1 MIPTAYA
8 ADIGDSIYSNDLA
21 VDDSSDL
28 MVDDGACIQDD
39 SSSNNLKS
47 ASPKSVINQ
56 DENSIAQDELLED
69 SEDDP
74 EDDPDENEE
83 DDSEGEDDDL
93 DEDDSEGEEDESDD
107 DSEEDEDES
116 DEESEDDEDEED
128 DSEDDEDKS
137 DEESDDDE
145 DDSGDDED
153 DNEFLDYEFD
163 DGEYGKYLSG
173 ASSSY
178 SFTKDPYVYY
188 SYLPEIYS
196 DLNLAISRS
205 PKTILDPNVEQSFAV
220 FISARFLDNDGNPLK
235 DTEVILL
242 VDYEEYR
249 TKTDSDGVAIWAL
262 LLSGDYFFA
271 MINPVTG
278 ECYIFPELMHVSF
291 SSTATTGFR
300 HNGNT
305 HMFTVNSNG
314 IKSTIKNEKGIVSK
328 AITFSKDKVII
339 STKTNDSIDQIVLD
353 RFTRYSIYLLAIL
366 CIVLPIG
373 ILRYRKK

>member
-1 MIPTAYA
+1 MLIIFILIPTAYA
-8 ADIGDSIYSNDLA
+8 ADIDDSIYSSDLA
-21 VDDSSDL
+21 VDDSTDL

-47 ASPKSVINQ
+47 ASQKSVINQ

-69 SEDDP
+69 SDDDP
-74 EDDPDENEE
+74 EDDPEDNPDENE
-83 DDSEGEDDDL
+83 
-93 DEDDSEGEEDESDD
+93 EDDSEGEEDESDD
-107 DSEEDEDES
+107 DPDEDDEDDSDGEEDES
-116 DEESEDDEDEED
+116 DDGPEEDEED
-128 DSEDDEDKS
+128 DSEDDED
-137 DEESDDDE
+137 ESDSE
-145 DDSGDDED
+145 DDED

-163 DGEYGKYLSG
+163 DGEYEKYLSG
-173 ASSSY
+173 ASSGFSY
-178 SFTKDPYVYY
+178 TKDPYLYY
-188 SYLPEIYS
+188 SYLPQIYS

-242 VDYEEYR
+242 VNYEEYR
-249 TKTDSDGVAIWAL
+249 TKTDSDGVAIWDL
-262 LLSGDYFFA
+262 MLSGDYFFA

-291 SSTATTGFR
+291 YSNATTGFR

>member
-1 MIPTAYA
+1 MFIGGVNIIRKSIIFSLLVIFILIPTAYA

-83 DDSEGEDDDL
+83 DDSEGE
-93 DEDDSEGEEDESDD
+93 EDESDD
-107 DSEEDEDES
+107 DPN
-116 DEESEDDEDEED
+116 
-128 DSEDDEDKS
+128 
-137 DEESDDDE
+137 E
-145 DDSGDDED
+145 DDSGDEED

>member
-1 MIPTAYA
+1 MDDSIANDNLA
-8 ADIGDSIYSNDLA
+8 ADDSM
-21 VDDSSDL
+21 DL
-28 MVDDGACIQDD
+28 MIDDGACIQHD

-47 ASPKSVINQ
+47 AGLSDSGINQ
-56 DENSIAQDELLED
+56 DKNSITQDELLED
-69 SEDDP
+69 SSDDP
-74 EDDPDENEE
+74 EDDPE
-83 DDSEGEDDDL
+83 
-93 DEDDSEGEEDESDD
+93 EDDSEGEEDESDD
-107 DSEEDEDES
+107 NPDEDEEDDSEGEDDES
-116 DEESEDDEDEED
+116 DNDPDEDEED
-128 DSEDDEDKS
+128 DSEDNED
-137 DEESDDDE
+137 ESDSEDDE
-145 DDSGDDED
+145 GDD
-153 DNEFLDYEFD
+153 EFLDYEFD

-173 ASSSY
+173 AASSY

-188 SYLPEIYS
+188 SYLPQIYS
-196 DLNLAISRS
+196 DLNLNINRS

-249 TKTDSDGVAIWAL
+249 TKTDSNGVAIWDL
-262 LLSGDYFFA
+262 RLSGDYFFA

-291 SSTATTGFR
+291 YSSATTGFR

-305 HMFTVNSNG
+305 HMFTVNSHG
-314 IKSTIKNEKGIVSK
+314 VKSTIKNEKGIVSK

-366 CIVLPIG
+366 CIAIPIG

>member
-1 MIPTAYA
+1 
-8 ADIGDSIYSNDLA
+8 
-21 VDDSSDL
+21 
-28 MVDDGACIQDD
+28 
-39 SSSNNLKS
+39 
-47 ASPKSVINQ
+47 
-56 DENSIAQDELLED
+56 
-69 SEDDP
+69 
-74 EDDPDENEE
+74 
-83 DDSEGEDDDL
+83 
-93 DEDDSEGEEDESDD
+93 
-107 DSEEDEDES
+107 
-116 DEESEDDEDEED
+116 
-128 DSEDDEDKS
+128 
-137 DEESDDDE
+137 
-145 DDSGDDED
+145 
-153 DNEFLDYEFD
+153 
-163 DGEYGKYLSG
+163 
-173 ASSSY
+173 
-178 SFTKDPYVYY
+178 
-188 SYLPEIYS
+188 
-196 DLNLAISRS
+196 
-205 PKTILDPNVEQSFAV
+205 
-220 FISARFLDNDGNPLK
+220 
-235 DTEVILL
+235 VILL

>member
-47 ASPKSVINQ
+47 ASQKSVINQ
-56 DENSIAQDELLED
+56 DEDSIAQDELLED

-83 DDSEGEDDDL
+83 DDSEGE
-93 DEDDSEGEEDESDD
+93 EDESDD
-107 DSEEDEDES
+107 NP
-116 DEESEDDEDEED
+116 DEDEED
-128 DSEDDEDKS
+128 DSEDNED
-137 DEESDDDE
+137 ESDSEDDE
-145 DDSGDDED
+145 GDD
-153 DNEFLDYEFD
+153 EFLDYEFD

-173 ASSSY
+173 AASSY

-188 SYLPEIYS
+188 SYLPQIYS
-196 DLNLAISRS
+196 DLNLNINRS

-249 TKTDSDGVAIWAL
+249 TKTDSNGVAIWDL
-262 LLSGDYFFA
+262 RLSGDYFFA

-291 SSTATTGFR
+291 YSSATTGFR

-314 IKSTIKNEKGIVSK
+314 VKSTIKNEKGIVSK

-366 CIVLPIG
+366 CIAVPIG

>member
-8 ADIGDSIYSNDLA
+8 ADIDDSIYSSDLA
-21 VDDSSDL
+21 VDDSTDL

-107 DSEEDEDES
+107 DPN
-116 DEESEDDEDEED
+116 ED
-128 DSEDDEDKS
+128 DSEDE
-137 DEESDDDE
+137 
-145 DDSGDDED
+145 ED

-291 SSTATTGFR
+291 YSSATTGFR

-305 HMFTVNSNG
+305 HMFTVNSHG
-314 IKSTIKNEKGIVSK
+314 VKSTIKNEKGIVSK

>member
-8 ADIGDSIYSNDLA
+8 ADIDDSVYSSDLA
-21 VDDSSDL
+21 VDDSTDL

-83 DDSEGEDDDL
+83 DDSEGEDDDP

-116 DEESEDDEDEED
+116 DEES
-128 DSEDDEDKS
+128 
-137 DEESDDDE
+137 DDDE
-145 DDSGDDED
+145 DDSGDEED

-173 ASSSY
+173 ASSSFLY
-178 SFTKDPYVYY
+178 SKDPYVYY

>member
-56 DENSIAQDELLED
+56 DEDSIAQDELLED

-116 DEESEDDEDEED
+116 DEES
-128 DSEDDEDKS
+128 
-137 DEESDDDE
+137 DDDE
-145 DDSGDDED
+145 DDSEDDED